1 MYTPIQ
7 VCALA
12 NAAAISLYVFNF
24 TLPGTT
30 TDHKNWKR
38 FKDILAT
45 TADSALTLLPALSVF
60 VIDEP
65 KSVQYLMLGGGLWL
79 LGWGVSTT
87 VPSACVPGSVA
98 PTGCSKTQFSTY
110 QLANGFT
117 RIGASLGVGSIL
129 AFMKDLK
136 LE

>member
-24 TLPGTT
+24 TLPGTDT
-30 TDHKNWKR
+30 EKKNWKKL
-38 FKDILAT
+38 KDILAK

-60 VIDEP
+60 VIDDP

-79 LGWGVSTT
+79 LGWGVGAT
-87 VPSACVPGSVA
+87 VPSACTPGSVA
-98 PTGCSKTQFSTY
+98 PAGCSKTQFSTY

-117 RIGASLGVGSIL
+117 TIGASLGVGSIL
-129 AFMKDLK
+129 AYMKDMK
-136 LE
+136 VE